1 MLTLPVGFSA
11 GTVTATAAAG
21 LSASESL
28 TVSTSTTANSQL
40 KLTLRRPNSGSAS
53 SGAVS
58 VLITGLVNPGAAG
71 ITGDFPELKTAS
83 GSQIDLCVAATAAA
97 VGGAVNALAV
107 PPSVTLSAGALTA
120 ATLSLNHVTISATG
134 VTAAVALRLSNPLP
148 QLGSVAITFP
158 VQYGGVYT
166 ASAAAVALTPT
177 SGVSVIGFLTIT

>member
-28 TVSTSTTANSQL
+28 TVTTSTTANLQL
-40 KLTLRRPNSGSAS
+40 KLTLRRLNSGSVS

-58 VLITGLVNPGAAG
+58 VLITGLINPGAAG
-71 ITGDFPELKTAS
+71 TTGDFPELKTAS
-83 GSQIDLCVAATAAA
+83 SSQADLCVAATAAA

-107 PPSVTLSAGALTA
+107 PSSVTLSAGALTA

-177 SGVSVIGFLTIT
+177 SGVSSIAISTIT